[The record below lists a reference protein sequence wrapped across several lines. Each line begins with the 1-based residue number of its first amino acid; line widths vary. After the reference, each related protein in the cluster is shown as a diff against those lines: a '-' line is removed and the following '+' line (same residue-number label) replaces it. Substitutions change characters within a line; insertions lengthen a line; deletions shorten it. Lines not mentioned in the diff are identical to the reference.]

1 MAKQTV
7 GYLGGFQ
14 GTLGPAIGYM
24 WNGKWCVRSRPTS
37 VRNPRTPEQVAQREM
52 FRREV
57 QLAADL
63 GDTLVRTMRDPSRE
77 LGMTSYNL
85 FVHVNQHAFSL
96 EDGVFSVDYQNL
108 RLSLGDVPPV
118 EAPRMTMTEDNVLEI
133 SFEKG
138 RGYSHDQVF
147 AVVYAPGLHYSFMS
161 HPAFRRDRHISIA
174 LPDNMAREE
183 LQVWLLV
190 ENPDG
195 RWSEAVYVES
205 EELDV
210 GSEKLETY
218 SSTNASRR
226 SSSPNVG
233 EELGMQG
240 VRKVAAPPE

>member
-1 MAKQTV
+1 MV
-7 GYLGGFQ
+7 
-14 GTLGPAIGYM
+14 
-24 WNGKWCVRSRPTS
+24 
-37 VRNPRTPEQVAQREM
+37 
-52 FRREV
+52 
-57 QLAADL
+57 
-63 GDTLVRTMRDPSRE
+63 
-77 LGMTSYNL
+77 
-85 FVHVNQHAFSL
+85 
-96 EDGVFSVDYQNL
+96 
-108 RLSLGDVPPV
+108 
-118 EAPRMTMTEDNVLEI
+118 
-133 SFEKG
+133 
-138 RGYSHDQVF
+138 
-147 AVVYAPGLHYSFMS
+147 
-161 HPAFRRDRHISIA
+161 
-174 LPDNMAREE
+174 LPDDFAREE